1 VIRVVLADDQKLI
14 RAGFRVLVE
23 AAGDVQVVGE
33 AVNGEQAVALAR
45 AERPDV
51 ILMDI
56 RMPEVDGLEATRRI
70 AADGDLAEVKVV
82 ILTTFETDDYVY
94 QALRAGASGF
104 LVKDAETEDLIR
116 AVRVVARGEALLSP
130 SVTRRL
136 IATFARRGPAT
147 VPSGGSS
154 TGPAVGPGGGGG
166 NGTVQRGGSDRPS
179 PGRDLSRIT
188 EREREVLSLVAEGLS
203 NDEIATRLYL
213 SPLTTKPHVSRI
225 MTKLDA
231 RDRAQLVIIAYESG
245 LVVPGSTGI

>member
-1 VIRVVLADDQKLI
+1 MIRVLLADDQKLI
-14 RAGFRVLVE
+14 RAGFRVLLE
-23 AAGDVQVVGE
+23 AAADVEVVGE

-51 ILMDI
+51 IMMDI

-70 AADGDLAEVKVV
+70 AADGDLAGVKVV

-104 LVKDAETEDLIR
+104 LVKDAEPEDLIR

-136 IATFARRGPAT
+136 IATFAGRARRPGWA
-147 VPSGGSS
+147 SGG
-154 TGPAVGPGGGGG
+154 GRDAGGG
-166 NGTVQRGGSDRPS
+166 QRAAPGRPR

-213 SPLTTKPHVSRI
+213 SPLTTKTHVSHI

-231 RDRAQLVIIAYESG
+231 RDRAQLVVIAYESG
-245 LVVPGSTGI
+245 LVIPGNAGT

>member
-1 VIRVVLADDQKLI
+1 VIRVLLADDQALI
-14 RAGFRVLVE
+14 RAGFRVLLE
-23 AAGDVQVVGE
+23 AAGDVEVIGE

-56 RMPEVDGLEATRRI
+56 RMPEVDGLESTRRI
-70 AADGDLAEVKVV
+70 AADADLSDVKVV

-104 LVKDAETEDLIR
+104 LVKDAEPEDLIR

-136 IATFARRGPAT
+136 IATFASRA
-147 VPSGGSS
+147 
-154 TGPAVGPGGGGG
+154 PAVGQSVGPSL
-166 NGTVQRGGSDRPS
+166 NGARQRAGEDRPR

-188 EREREVLSLVAEGLS
+188 EREREVLALVAEGLS

-213 SPLTTKPHVSRI
+213 SPLTTKTHVSHI

-231 RDRAQLVIIAYESG
+231 RDRAQLVVIAYESG
-245 LVVPGSTGI
+245 LVIPGNAGT

>member
-1 VIRVVLADDQKLI
+1 VIRVLLADDQALI
-14 RAGFRVLVE
+14 RAGFRVLLE
-23 AAGDVQVVGE
+23 AAGDVEVIGE

-56 RMPEVDGLEATRRI
+56 RMPEVDGLESTRRI
-70 AADGDLAEVKVV
+70 AADDDLADVKVV
-82 ILTTFETDDYVY
+82 ILTTFESDDYVY

-104 LVKDAETEDLIR
+104 LVKDAEPEDLIR

-136 IATFARRGPAT
+136 IATFASRAPGVGP
-147 VPSGGSS
+147 S
-154 TGPAVGPGGGGG
+154 VGPGV
-166 NGTVQRGGSDRPS
+166 NGARQRAVQDRPR

-188 EREREVLSLVAEGLS
+188 EREREVLALVAEGLS

-213 SPLTTKPHVSRI
+213 SPLTTKTHVSHI

-231 RDRAQLVIIAYESG
+231 RDRAQLVVIAYESG
-245 LVVPGSTGI
+245 LVIPGNAGT

>member
-1 VIRVVLADDQKLI
+1 MIRVVLADDQALI

-23 AAGDVQVVGE
+23 AAGDVEVVGE

-70 AADGDLAEVKVV
+70 AADGDLAGVKVV

-104 LVKDAETEDLIR
+104 LVKDAEPEDLIR
-116 AVRVVARGEALLSP
+116 AVRVVARGEALLAP

-136 IATFARRGPAT
+136 IATFASRGPGA
-147 VPSGGSS
+147 
-154 TGPAVGPGGGGG
+154 GPAVGSATGRAAGSGTGGDLG
-166 NGTVQRGGSDRPS
+166 QRGGPDRPR

-213 SPLTTKPHVSRI
+213 SPLTTKTHVSHV

-231 RDRAQLVIIAYESG
+231 RDRAQLVVIAYESG
-245 LVVPGSTGI
+245 LVVPGSAGI